1 MEYIKLLRYREETYR
16 ERILIYNADVEH
28 MSGLIKARNEE
39 IFAAEGRI
47 SVQELEEW
55 RVNSAA
61 IRQEIEGLY
70 AAIADMEKDV
80 GEMQREI
87 AEIEAGIWT
96 VSEFIIWLYRG
107 VISLTEL
114 FQENDEHLK
123 PPVVIPN
130 PLSFGFWEPWTWL
143 EA

>member
-1 MEYIKLLRYREETYR
+1 MEYIKRLRYREETYR

-87 AEIEAGIWT
+87 AEIEAGI
-96 VSEFIIWLYRG
+96 
-107 VISLTEL
+107 
-114 FQENDEHLK
+114 
-123 PPVVIPN
+123 
-130 PLSFGFWEPWTWL
+130 
-143 EA
+143 